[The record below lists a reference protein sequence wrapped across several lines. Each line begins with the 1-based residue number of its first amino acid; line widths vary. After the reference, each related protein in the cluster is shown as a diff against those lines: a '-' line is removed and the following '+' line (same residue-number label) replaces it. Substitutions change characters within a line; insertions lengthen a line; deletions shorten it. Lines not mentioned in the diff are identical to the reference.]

1 MKPSLRRAR
10 LPILI
15 AVPALAALL
24 ALSACG
30 GGDPTPTLAPGA
42 PTPTPEPPS
51 TPVVGTP
58 TRTLTP
64 TPDASDVADPSPT
77 PTSAAPAVESPAP
90 TATATTAADNGPF
103 ERSTGDVD
111 GVAFVVVGEGSEA
124 TFSVDEE
131 LVNVTLPDYEAVMRA
146 TGLSGEVRL
155 DGGASLITINLQ
167 NMTSDN
173 SSRDRY
179 VARRMFP
186 DQPSASVAFGDLTPL
201 PDGFTSGDD
210 VETEATGTLSIN
222 GLEVPLTFAVQARD
236 DGDVVY
242 VLGRSSFTWD
252 QINEPVPTARS
263 VVSLGDE
270 VRVEVLLALEPQ
282 PAS

>member
-10 LPILI
+10 LRILV

-24 ALSACG
+24 VLSACG
-30 GGDPTPTLAPGA
+30 GGDPTPTLAPGV
-42 PTPTPEPPS
+42 PTPTPEPPR

-58 TRTLTP
+58 TPTLTP
-64 TPDASDVADPSPT
+64 TPDAPAVDDASPT
-77 PTSAAPAVESPAP
+77 PTPEAPAVDSPSP
-90 TATATTAADNGPF
+90 TATATTAADSGPA
-103 ERSTGDVD
+103 ERSTGEVD
-111 GVAFVVVGEGSEA
+111 GVAFVVGEGSEA

-155 DGGASLITINLQ
+155 DGGASLISINLQ

-201 PDGFTSGDD
+201 PDRFASGDD

-263 VVSLGDE
+263 VVSVGDE